1 MRQDTPGYGS
11 EPTLRP
17 AADPLAFR
25 LQAWRRRQDA
35 PHDNSALVRRV
46 RQAVRSDPALVP
58 APAKLPR
65 KRWVG
70 RSLWLTAGLAAT
82 LVIAW
87 FARPVRENGNPAD
100 WPLSVRFM
108 PRQLSQ
114 KAELMAGMEATFG
127 DGLAWIA
134 EHDRRVEV
142 GLVPDNANSRRRVA
156 VRIVVLT
163 RRVDEATWQPAWQSD
178 VVARDEEVVDVATGT
193 AGTGRLRLW
202 AHALPDGAFAV
213 DGVLTLAD
221 ATMPIDTSYSGVQRP
236 GEPRRVTGD
245 RTRDVE
251 WQIIQTVAPLDVT
264 VRPLGDVS

>member
-1 MRQDTPGYGS
+1 MRQDTPGPGS
-11 EPTLRP
+11 EPTPRH
-17 AADPLAFR
+17 AADQLVFR

-46 RQAVRSDPALVP
+46 GEAVRSDPALVP
-58 APAKLPR
+58 APVILPR
-65 KRWVG
+65 DRWIG

-87 FARPVRENGNPAD
+87 FAWPVGENGNPTD
-100 WPLSVRFM
+100 WPPSVRFM

-114 KAELMAGMEATFG
+114 KAELVAGMEATFG

-134 EHDRRVEV
+134 EHDRRVQV
-142 GLVPDNANSRRRVA
+142 GLVPDSAESCRRVA
-156 VRIVVLT
+156 VRIIVLT
-163 RRVDEATWQPAWQSD
+163 RRVDEPTWQPAWRSD

-202 AHALPDGAFAV
+202 AHALPDGAFAI
-213 DGVLTLAD
+213 DGELTLAD
-221 ATMPIDTSYSGVQRP
+221 AAMPVDTSYSGVQRP

-251 WQIIQTVAPLDVT
+251 WQIIQTVSPLDVT
-264 VRPLGDVS
+264 VRPSGEVS